1 LSFVGPF
8 SLCTITLSF
17 GSCFAQA
24 MISRSHATECKVK
37 LHQQQQQQQLKNNN
51 DADAARGSGGAASG
65 GTGNAM
71 SEADRK
77 AACALVR

>member
-1 LSFVGPF
+1 
-8 SLCTITLSF
+8 
-17 GSCFAQA
+17 

-37 LHQQQQQQQLKNNN
+37 LQLQLQQQQQENNN
-51 DADAARGSGGAASG
+51 DADAACGSGGATSG
-65 GTGNAM
+65 GTSIAM

>member
-1 LSFVGPF
+1 
-8 SLCTITLSF
+8 LCTLILSF

-37 LHQQQQQQQLKNNN
+37 LQLQQQQQENNN
-51 DADAARGSGGAASG
+51 DADAACGSGGATSC
-65 GTGNAM
+65 GTSVAM